1 MLKGSRTT
9 DRAGDVGQFIGMGG
23 VAFWDLCV
31 LKMTRV
37 SQKKTDSLPTLFI
50 SYFSSTPS
58 ECDKTALPPHP
69 SQPTHSDLPESVRS
83 WGRPASRSGK
93 LPKLC
98 ASCDEFCQGLLRT
111 LNALRQRLPSSQNP
125 LQYPPIGFIVIH
137 YQDLQTIQIACRSIC
152 FLCNRADSVIDMA
165 TGAYSRLNTS

>member
-1 MLKGSRTT
+1 MLKGSRTA

-50 SYFSSTPS
+50 SYF
-58 ECDKTALPPHP
+58 
-69 SQPTHSDLPESVRS
+69 S